1 MIAAQDLQLALA
13 CAALENPNN
22 TPGDRGGLVPS
33 PEQRAAWE
41 HDLLHYCGYRVYDH
55 HRGSGNAVCMCIG
68 WTPDGCAFCYGKMR
82 PRQWHLDL
90 WTLCTVEKGPCQSRN
105 RNRIDAEF
113 CLESPIRRSPSHDL
127 QAGFRCR
134 VAIETGSQAKKA
146 DGLRQA
152 VAVTMAIQLLRS
164 VYEL

>member
-1 MIAAQDLQLALA
+1 MLAVQSCSPQPMIAAQDLQLALA

-113 CLESPIRRSPSHDL
+113 CLESLAAAPHAYPAQPIARS
-127 QAGFRCR
+127 AGWLSLSRGDRDRF
-134 VAIETGSQAKKA
+134 ASQK
-146 DGLRQA
+146 G
-152 VAVTMAIQLLRS
+152 
-164 VYEL
+164 